1 MGVNKTADDV
11 ETLGIPVGSAPL
23 NSTAIAEMG
32 RIEAS
37 ELSGGQPMAQPV
49 GMSPVIQQPQL
60 PSIQGGFYQ
69 DHATSGMVE
78 NFVNGRPW
86 TTGLF
91 DCHEHKTNG
100 FSPKSYP
107 LTTAKLVFFRTG
119 EELSCYDN
127 IFPCV
132 TFGQIAEVVDEGEMT
147 CPLGSFIYLLMMPA
161 LCSQWIMGSKYR
173 AKLRRK
179 YDLVEAPH
187 QDIVS
192 HIFCPCCSL
201 CQEFRE
207 LKIRGLDPALGWKG
221 ILAQRQRGQ
230 NQDQELKVPPNQ
242 AMFKGKSRGREEKR
256 SSTTCTESKPQTP
269 LILTD
274 FRNTTYPRMPPFN
287 KVFNHF
293 IPIYLRHPCLHSPS
307 LPLRF
312 SALRFLSVDAGLL
325 AARYSTFMEVI
336 KAVARQ
342 GSATA
347 ESVAIRANQK
357 SYSYNQ
363 LISSARKISSLLCN
377 GDIKPTYGVSKH
389 KHSGNG
395 HLGGARIGIVA
406 KPSVEFV
413 AGILGTWF
421 SGGVA
426 VPLALSYPEAE
437 LLHVMNDS
445 DVSMI
450 LSTEDY
456 RELMENVAAKSSA
469 QFSLIPPVPSIPSPT
484 SARDYPQTGEI
495 VADKSLQGEIG
506 KWNKLEDEDPALI
519 IYTSGTTGKP
529 KGVVHTH
536 KSINSQV
543 EFMPK
548 FSVRGI
554 WQRWRESH
562 PKDGTEVD
570 DAITVFTG
578 VPTMYT
584 RLIQGYEAMDPE
596 LQAASASAASK
607 LRLMMCGSSALPYPV
622 MQQWET
628 ITGHRLL
635 ERYGM
640 TEFVMAISNPLK
652 GVRKGGTVGKPL
664 PGVQVKI
671 LADESD
677 PETTG
682 LVSFASKALH
692 YLKNI
697 GNFLSYTMTSHP
709 KLFERLDSEQ
719 KMRLRRLQH
728 LCYPIPLIEW
738 TSSTIFDF
746 YLDHMSDTSR
756 KAVTKESFIDGGFFK
771 TGDAVKVDDD
781 GYYIIL
787 GRTSADIMK
796 VGGYK
801 LSALEIEA
809 ALLEANKDYGEAV
822 CAIIVPE
829 ADEKKKQEE
838 ELKPAISLEELCT
851 WAKEKLAPY
860 KLPTQLLLWDSLP
873 RNAMGKVNKKEL
885 KRKLAAE
892 GH

>member
-100 FSPKSYP
+100 NYCMISVM
-107 LTTAKLVFFRTG
+107 TTF
-119 EELSCYDN
+119 
-127 IFPCV
+127 FPCV

-221 ILAQRQRGQ
+221 ILAQRQRGL

-342 GSATA
+342 GSATV

-377 GDIKPTYGVSKH
+377 GDIKPTYGMGKH

-562 PKDGTEVD
+562 PKDGTKVD

-671 LADESD
+671 LADESET
-677 PETTG
+677 ETTG
-682 LVSFASKALH
+682 VGELCIKSPSLFKE
-692 YLKNI
+692 YW
-697 GNFLSYTMTSHP
+697 
-709 KLFERLDSEQ
+709 KLPE
-719 KMRLRRLQH
+719 
-728 LCYPIPLIEW
+728 
-738 TSSTIFDF
+738 
-746 YLDHMSDTSR
+746 
-756 KAVTKESFIDGGFFK
+756 VTKESFIDGGFFK

-860 KLPTQLLLWDSLP
+860 KLPTQLLLWDLLP